1 MLFLRSHLIHLI
13 FPIVNTTPHMATKAL
28 LSYRNNWAIEHINR
42 TTGES
47 KIFEIKVRRVYK
59 TVFRAVS
66 LVIYWYDLFIFSIF
80 PSTSSI
86 PRIFAGFLN
95 FHIQIRQISEIS
107 INNSLFRSNNS
118 EKLLKALLCVRGIKK
133 SSDNFLL
140 EKRGK
145 VWKSKSLYSPSQQIV
160 FNNEFFISASK
171 IERITVLIWL
181 EILGALSELIPNL
194 QL

>member
-1 MLFLRSHLIHLI
+1 
-13 FPIVNTTPHMATKAL
+13 MATKAL

-42 TTGES
+42 TTGDS

-133 SSDNFLL
+133 TATTFCWRKE
-140 EKRGK
+140 EKFGK
-145 VWKSKSLYSPSQQIV
+145 VRACILQVSKSFS
-160 FNNEFFISASK
+160 
-171 IERITVLIWL
+171 ITNFSYQHRRLN
-181 EILGALSELIPNL
+181 G
-194 QL
+194 